1 MFTVTIFHL
10 IFVYMVVQWAS
21 YYWHFA

>member
-1 MFTVTIFHL
+1 
-10 IFVYMVVQWAS
+10 MVVQWAS